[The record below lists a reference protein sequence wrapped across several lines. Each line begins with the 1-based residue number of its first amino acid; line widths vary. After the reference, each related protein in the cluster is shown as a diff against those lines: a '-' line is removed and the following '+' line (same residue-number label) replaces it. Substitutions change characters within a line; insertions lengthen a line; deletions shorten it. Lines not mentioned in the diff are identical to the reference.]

1 MNAHFH
7 LLTRSTVSALTL
19 ALVLTACNSQNSASP
34 ATGSSA
40 TASTSSKAVA
50 ATVNGTPIMEE
61 NLDLVLQRF
70 GSQNPGQANNPEMR
84 KMILDQ
90 MIMQT
95 LTAQEAQK
103 KGLDKK
109 PEIASQLELTRQ
121 SVLSNAYLQD
131 YMSHDAITDQALNA
145 EYEKVKP
152 QLTAPEYKARHIL
165 VEKEDTANNLIAQLK
180 KNPKAFESLAKANS
194 LDPGSKVHGGD
205 LGWFDARS
213 MVPEFGEAVG
223 KLEKGQMTQTPVKTK
238 FGYHIIVLDDK
249 RQKEVPP
256 LDQIK
261 PMLKQQMQQD
271 AIKKMLD
278 DLRAKAKVDITPVAS
293 APTPAPA
300 PTLAPAEKK

>member
-1 MNAHFH
+1 
-7 LLTRSTVSALTL
+7 
-19 ALVLTACNSQNSASP
+19 
-34 ATGSSA
+34 
-40 TASTSSKAVA
+40 
-50 ATVNGTPIMEE
+50 MEE
-61 NLDLVLQRF
+61 NLDLVLQRV
-70 GSQNPGQANNPEMR
+70 GSQNPGQANSPEMR

-109 PEIASQLELTRQ
+109 PDIASQLELTRQ

-145 EYEKVKP
+145 EYEKIKP
-152 QLTAPEYKARHIL
+152 QLAAPEYKARHIL
-165 VEKEDTANNLIAQLK
+165 VKEESLANDLLAQIK

-194 LDPGSKVHGGD
+194 LDPGSKVRGGD

-223 KLEKGQMTQTPVKTK
+223 KLEKGQMTQTPIKTQ

-249 RQKEVPP
+249 RQKDVPP

-271 AIKKMLD
+271 AIKKMLE
-278 DLRAKAKVDITPVAS
+278 DLRAKAKVDITPVAN
-293 APTPAPA
+293 ATTPTPAPA
-300 PTLAPAEKK
+300 ASPKPAEAQPAPAPAEKK